1 MASVKVKFRPSA
13 IMDREGT
20 IYYQIIHERIPRQ
33 LLTDYHIL
41 SSEWDEKRASISSI
55 KSGRNA
61 FLNTIKEH
69 IRWDIDLLNKIIRR
83 FEDESSAYTSDEI
96 IEEFKRSS
104 SNNSLFNFMKR
115 EIARLKNN
123 GKIRTSETYQA
134 TLRSFMKYRQGSDM
148 HLGSITANIMEGY
161 QAWLHQQGLS
171 PNTISFYIR
180 IIRAIYNRAIEEE
193 IIEDR
198 HPFRRVYTG
207 VEKTAKRALSLA
219 TIKKIKSLELSLC
232 PKLQFAR
239 DIFILSFMLRGMSFI
254 DMALLKKRDLKNG
267 QIFYRRRK
275 TGQQLIIQWTKE
287 MQEVLDQYPANTSEY
302 LLPIIK
308 NSTSNIRYVY
318 KNVGEKIN
326 LRLKKIAEMVGVNIP
341 LTMYVARHSWA
352 TIAKAE
358 GIPISVISEGL
369 GHQKEST
376 TRIYLSALDTSIID
390 KANDK
395 ILKLL

>member
-171 PNTISFYIR
+171 P
-180 IIRAIYNRAIEEE
+180 
-193 IIEDR
+193 
-198 HPFRRVYTG
+198 
-207 VEKTAKRALSLA
+207 
-219 TIKKIKSLELSLC
+219 
-232 PKLQFAR
+232 
-239 DIFILSFMLRGMSFI
+239 ILSPFI
-254 DMALLKKRDLKNG
+254 
-267 QIFYRRRK
+267 
-275 TGQQLIIQWTKE
+275 
-287 MQEVLDQYPANTSEY
+287 
-302 LLPIIK
+302 
-308 NSTSNIRYVY
+308 
-318 KNVGEKIN
+318 
-326 LRLKKIAEMVGVNIP
+326 
-341 LTMYVARHSWA
+341 
-352 TIAKAE
+352 
-358 GIPISVISEGL
+358 
-369 GHQKEST
+369 
-376 TRIYLSALDTSIID
+376 
-390 KANDK
+390 
-395 ILKLL
+395 

>member
-1 MASVKVKFRPSA
+1 MATSTRS
-13 IMDREGT
+13 
-20 IYYQIIHERIPRQ
+20 
-33 LLTDYHIL
+33 L
-41 SSEWDEKRASISSI
+41 S
-55 KSGRNA
+55 
-61 FLNTIKEH
+61 
-69 IRWDIDLLNKIIRR
+69 
-83 FEDESSAYTSDEI
+83 
-96 IEEFKRSS
+96 
-104 SNNSLFNFMKR
+104 
-115 EIARLKNN
+115 
-123 GKIRTSETYQA
+123 
-134 TLRSFMKYRQGSDM
+134 
-148 HLGSITANIMEGY
+148 
-161 QAWLHQQGLS
+161 
-171 PNTISFYIR
+171 NTISFYIR